1 MTLGRLV
8 VAWFLIVICF
18 VMTTFASGYVIA
30 KLTQPP
36 PTGPVY
42 TATRLRVLRWRVIE
56 AGLLTLLASLWFD
69 SLGSGEWWLLFL
81 LLGGL
86 ASGPRWARQ
95 DPVPHRVVILG
106 TCFDI
111 ARYLVA
117 GSLLAWRLS

>member
-1 MTLGRLV
+1 VTLGRLV
-8 VAWFLIVICF
+8 VAWLLIVICF

-42 TATRLRVLRWRVIE
+42 TAIRLRVLRWRVIE
-56 AGLLTLLASLWFD
+56 AGLLTLLASSWFD

-81 LLGGL
+81 MLGGL

-95 DPVPHRVVILG
+95 DPMPPRVVIAG
-106 TCFDI
+106 TCVDI
-111 ARYLVA
+111 VRYLVA